1 MKLASIA
8 ATLTALDRIMRLFGI
23 ALLTIL
29 LASGVANAASNCDAA
44 KNATDLKSLQDQYYQ
59 AAAQLV
65 GATTDA
71 DKQRFKLQLLNV
83 DKHMQELQ
91 AVIRACPAS

>member
-1 MKLASIA
+1 
-8 ATLTALDRIMRLFGI
+8 MRPFAF

-29 LASGVANAASNCDAA
+29 LASGTAHAAGCDDA

-65 GATTDA
+65 GAKTDA

-83 DKHMQELQ
+83 DKHLQELQ
-91 AVIRACPAS
+91 AVIRACPKS